1 MEALHKDAK
10 TDLLKQKMAAVE
22 NDKSV
27 AVTKMEKEGVE
38 KAVKDKVE
46 TMQKAKVKQD
56 VAKEFIE
63 TVDSPA
69 FQRTIA
75 DEEGPL
81 ANRALADL
89 KASLLP
95 SYLAL
100 AAAAAKSKIDTEKR
114 IKKEELVAKMDK
126 ELAANIAA
134 KTDAARLHKLVTAK
148 LEHEMKSRLADT
160 IHKETVEALENA
172 GLVQKLKDTVRNKYM
187 KGTLKTSKAY
197 VLSHLQSNM
206 KATYDKEAEDRAKQ
220 EAAVKAQPEVVKA
233 MEVVKKELV
242 DKLTQEGAE
251 ALEDAKAEATE
262 MSKGDSEKIEDELTK
277 SAQAKIAKE
286 ADLQAKTKI
295 DEVTAKI
302 KEGLYEKELPKEQE
316 RSAAKLKA
324 AIEAKTKEVA
334 DASIQ
339 QKIDAELGKA
349 EDISITTP
357 KVMVA
362 TDASEPKTV
371 TEKDMVKTAAPEV
384 ATPTTSK
391 ANELMYEEE
400 WL

>member
-1 MEALHKDAK
+1 M
-10 TDLLKQKMAAVE
+10 
-22 NDKSV
+22 
-27 AVTKMEKEGVE
+27 G
-38 KAVKDKVE
+38 
-46 TMQKAKVKQD
+46 
-56 VAKEFIE
+56 
-63 TVDSPA
+63 
-69 FQRTIA
+69 
-75 DEEGPL
+75 
-81 ANRALADL
+81 
-89 KASLLP
+89 
-95 SYLAL
+95 
-100 AAAAAKSKIDTEKR
+100 
-114 IKKEELVAKMDK
+114 
-126 ELAANIAA
+126 
-134 KTDAARLHKLVTAK
+134 
-148 LEHEMKSRLADT
+148 
-160 IHKETVEALENA
+160 ALENA

-262 MSKGDSEKIEDELTK
+262 GMSKGDSEKIEDELTK

-316 RSAAKLKA
+316 RSAVKLKA
-324 AIEAKTKEVA
+324 AIEAKTEEVA

-339 QKIDAELGKA
+339 QKIDADLGKA

-357 KVMVA
+357 KVTVA

-371 TEKDMVKTAAPEV
+371 TEEDMVKTAAPEV
-384 ATPTTSK
+384 ATPPTSR
-391 ANELMYEEE
+391 ASELMYEEE

>member
-1 MEALHKDAK
+1 
-10 TDLLKQKMAAVE
+10 
-22 NDKSV
+22 
-27 AVTKMEKEGVE
+27 MEKEGVE

-46 TMQKAKVKQD
+46 TMEKAKVKQD

-148 LEHEMKSRLADT
+148 LEHEMKSRLADA

-172 GLVQKLKDTVRNKYM
+172 GVVQKLKDTVRNKYM

-262 MSKGDSEKIEDELTK
+262 GMSEGDRKKIEDELTN

-324 AIEAKTKEVA
+324 AIEAKTEEVA

-339 QKIDAELGKA
+339 QKIDADLGKA

-357 KVMVA
+357 KVTVA

-371 TEKDMVKTAAPEV
+371 TEEDMVKTAAPEV
-384 ATPTTSK
+384 ATPPTSR
-391 ANELMYEEE
+391 ASELMYEEE